1 MLRYVLA
8 MHTVAVLAFD
18 GVVAFDLAV
27 PCQAFSAAWRS
38 DGTPRYAVRVCG
50 DQDVTATA
58 VGVPSFQVR
67 CDFPLDAA
75 ADADTIVVPGVARH
89 SQPPEPRVLELLRTA
104 AGNGARIA
112 SICTGAFVLAAAG
125 LLDGLRATTHWR
137 AAQDLARSYP
147 RVTVDPAVLFVD
159 NGQVLTSAGAAA
171 GLDLCLHMIRTDHGA
186 AAAADAARTVVM
198 PPQRDGEQ
206 AQIIRHPAPRS
217 DGPILQST
225 LQWMHENLHLPLTL
239 GDIARHA
246 HLSVRSLNRQFR
258 AQTGT
263 TPRKWLLTARLDH
276 ARELL
281 ETTDLPV
288 ERIAA
293 LAGFGSPVT
302 LRSHFAS
309 RIGPSPSAY
318 RATFKLQKQ
327 VRP

>member
-27 PCQAFSAAWRS
+27 PCQAFSATRRP
-38 DGTPRYAVRVCG
+38 DGTPRYEVRVCG
-50 DQDVTATA
+50 DRDVSATA
-58 VGVPSFQVR
+58 VGVPSFRVH

-75 ADADTIVVPGVARH
+75 ADADTIMVPGVARH
-89 SQPPEPRVLELLRTA
+89 AEPPEPRVVELLCTA
-104 AGNGARIA
+104 ARNGARIA
-112 SICTGAFVLAAAG
+112 SICTGAFAIAAAG

-147 RVTVDPAVLFVD
+147 RVMVDPAVLFVD

-186 AAAADAARTVVM
+186 AVAADAARTVVM

-206 AQIIRHPAPRS
+206 AQIIRHPAPRG
-217 DGPILQST
+217 DGPT
-225 LQWMHENLHLPLTL
+225 LQTTLHWMRENLHLPLTL
-239 GDIARHA
+239 GDIARQA
-246 HLSVRSLNRQFR
+246 QLSVRSLNRQFQ

-263 TPRKWLLTARLDH
+263 TPRKWLLTARLDR

-288 ERIAA
+288 ERIAT

-309 RIGPSPSAY
+309 RVGPSPSAY
-318 RATFKLQKQ
+318 RATFRARKQ
-327 VRP
+327 VQP